1 MDSKGAVAAT
11 IGDDTRLPEP
21 DGVHIEGNR

>member
-1 MDSKGAVAAT
+1 MGSKGAVAAA

-21 DGVHIEGNR
+21 DGVHIEGSR

>member
-1 MDSKGAVAAT
+1 MGSKGAVAAA

-21 DGVHIEGNR
+21 DCVHIEGSR

>member
-1 MDSKGAVAAT
+1 MGSKGAVAAT

-21 DGVHIEGNR
+21 DGVHIGGSR